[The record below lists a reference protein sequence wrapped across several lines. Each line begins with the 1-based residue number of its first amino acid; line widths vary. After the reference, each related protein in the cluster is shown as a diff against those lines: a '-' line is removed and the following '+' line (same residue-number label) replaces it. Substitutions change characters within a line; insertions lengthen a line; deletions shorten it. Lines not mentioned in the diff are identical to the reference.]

1 MSLLAAWLSALAILP
16 AGILDAVTHAESRGA
31 WFAVSRAGCVG
42 VMQVQPRYALAPR
55 WALFLP
61 PVNRAEG
68 ARMLAYWHRRSRG
81 NWSRALA
88 GYRCGNAGLRGEC
101 GAAYAQHVL
110 ALAKGYRRAQR
121 GVAPGGSRRQH
132 HLPPTSDGR

>member
-1 MSLLAAWLSALAILP
+1 MVTAYLAAMAMLP
-16 AGILDAVTHAESRGA
+16 PGLLEAVEHVESRGR
-31 WFAVSRAGCVG
+31 WDAVSSSGCVG

-61 PVNRAEG
+61 SINRAEG
-68 ARMLAYWHRRSRG
+68 ARMLAYWHRRSG
-81 NWSRALA
+81 GDWPRALA

-132 HLPPTSDGR
+132 HLPPTNDGR

>member
-1 MSLLAAWLSALAILP
+1 MVTAYLAAMAMLPAGLLAAIEQ
-16 AGILDAVTHAESRGA
+16 VESRGR
-31 WFAVSRAGCVG
+31 WDVVSSSGCVG
-42 VMQVQPRYALAPR
+42 VMQVQPRYTLAPR

-61 PVNRAEG
+61 SINRAEG
-68 ARMLAYWHRRSRG
+68 ARMLAYWHRRSGG